1 MEKSAAQFMLVFL
14 CALLILSGCSMAK
27 VEGKR
32 YPDAGIYAPV
42 AYKSVAIL
50 RSSPSRSY
58 QALGEIHLLSNS
70 DLSQKTIFKK
80 LKKAAAKMGA
90 DAVVLVADPAGL
102 TGGPVAA
109 LQEWKGSSK
118 PVDARA
124 IVGVAIWFPRP
135 AW

>member
-14 CALLILSGCSMAK
+14 CALLILSGCMAK
-27 VEGKR
+27 VETRR
-32 YPDAGIYAPV
+32 YPDAGLYAPV
-42 AYKSVAIL
+42 AYQSVAVL
-50 RSSPSRSY
+50 RSPPSRSY
-58 QALGEIHLLSNS
+58 QALGEIHLQSDS

-118 PVDARA
+118 PVDPRT